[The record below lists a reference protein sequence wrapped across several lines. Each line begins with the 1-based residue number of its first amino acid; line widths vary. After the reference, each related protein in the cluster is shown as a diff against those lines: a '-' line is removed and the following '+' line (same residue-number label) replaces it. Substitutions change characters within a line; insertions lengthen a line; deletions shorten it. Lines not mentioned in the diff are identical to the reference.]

1 MPRSIGCAHH
11 RGPVLARIA
20 ASALV
25 LVGLTVCS
33 ASVSVGGTP
42 EVTAEDVDQQI
53 SDSLTESVGR
63 APDQVE
69 CPEALTAPRC

>member
-1 MPRSIGCAHH
+1 
-11 RGPVLARIA
+11 
-20 ASALV
+20 
-25 LVGLTVCS
+25 
-33 ASVSVGGTP
+33 
-42 EVTAEDVDQQI
+42 VTAEDVAQQI